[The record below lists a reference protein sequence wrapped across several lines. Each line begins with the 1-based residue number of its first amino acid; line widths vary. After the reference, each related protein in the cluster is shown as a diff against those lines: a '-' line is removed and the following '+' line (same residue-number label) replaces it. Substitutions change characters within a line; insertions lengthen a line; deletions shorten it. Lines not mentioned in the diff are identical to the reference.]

1 MEILSEYSKK
11 DFYLINEIVRNNN
24 IVTNTNSLV
33 FDIFLTIVSSF
44 T

>member
-1 MEILSEYSKK
+1 M
-11 DFYLINEIVRNNN
+11 NEIVRNNN

-44 T
+44 TSCLGTNNNTLHTKQ